1 MRHEDISLG
10 GNQLPL
16 LSTSL
21 PAHQVEPPRVKLW
34 LPRSTPD
41 PDTAYACPRV
51 KQILAIWNALD
62 HLNTLS
68 ASRGCVKIWSQFALH
83 YCRTIVSLAIKDI
96 GGSQLRL
103 YDVLKV
109 CGLLKRW
116 D

>member
-1 MRHEDISLG
+1 MRHQDIRLG

-41 PDTAYACPRV
+41 LDTAHACPRV
-51 KQILAIWNALD
+51 KQILAVGNALD

-68 ASRGCVKIWSQFALH
+68 ASRGGVEIRSQFALH
-83 YCRTIVSLAIKDI
+83 YRRTIVSLAVK
-96 GGSQLRL
+96 SQVVVTRDQNLTRM
-103 YDVLKV
+103 
-109 CGLLKRW
+109 
-116 D
+116 